1 MNLSLAECDVSL
13 LFLFSFL
20 KQPSQRRQIPWYSL
34 SKLSQRKKIASNWQR
49 RIGRHPST
57 SPLKVEK
64 EYSKRRNELVPTTAL
79 HLKNSIHFRC
89 CDSLIFSQWLT
100 SFLSHITVILSSC
113 QPFLE
118 RYVQPPEKTKQNWV
132 RNDMFWI
139 KWHVLIKTSYDQ
151 TWETLVFSSPADK
164 LYGLGRA
171 RAQSIPWSVWYDFL
185 GLDERIKN
193 ASLLTSIFLL
203 KKEYIIYLILFINSS
218 AQFLLHSMRWS
229 RN

>member
-1 MNLSLAECDVSL
+1 MNLSPAERDISH
-13 LFLFSFL
+13 LFLFSYL

-34 SKLSQRKKIASNWQR
+34 IKLLQRKKIASNWQK
-49 RIGRHPST
+49 RIERHPST

-64 EYSKRRNELVPTTAL
+64 EYSKWRNELFPTTAL
-79 HLKNSIHFRC
+79 HLENSVHFRC
-89 CDSLIFSQWLT
+89 RDSLIFIFGQLLT

-139 KWHVLIKTSYDQ
+139 KWRILIKTSHDQ
-151 TWETLVFSSPADK
+151 TWETLVSSSPAAK
-164 LYGLGRA
+164 LYGLGWA
-171 RAQSIPWSVWYDFL
+171 RAQSVSWSVWYDFL
-185 GLDERIKN
+185 GLHERIKN

-203 KKEYIIYLILFINSS
+203 KKKF
-218 AQFLLHSMRWS
+218 M
-229 RN
+229 